1 MASTG
6 TDGTRV
12 TERQEAG
19 PGVSPSAAVPAW
31 RPVAAVAAGT
41 AAVLLLFINEYGYDA
56 DELYFRMLGERGLA
70 WGYVDQPPALPAIV
84 RVATLVFGD
93 SLWAIRV
100 PAVLCAVAVVV
111 LGSLI
116 AAEFG
121 ASRRAQLMTAIGLG
135 SSVMVLSVGHWI
147 LTSSLDA
154 VAWCLVML
162 FVLRALLRRD
172 GRWWLWAG
180 AACGAALYAKYMVL
194 LLPVV
199 LLLGLVVVGPRDV
212 FRDKR
217 LYLGMALALVIGAP
231 NLVYQ
236 ITHDF
241 PQIQMARALGASDG
255 SANRSMFVS
264 NLLLLLG
271 PGLAVFW
278 VAGLIG
284 LLRKREW
291 RPVRAVA
298 IGYLLATVA
307 ALMIEGGRPDYT
319 GGFLVTLFAVGAVRA
334 DRWIAR
340 GRRRMPVVAVG
351 LVLTALLQ
359 MLLTLPVIPER
370 SLHSAA
376 INSMALETVGWPTTV
391 AQVAAVYD
399 GLSADERAR
408 AVLLAGNFGEAGAL
422 DRYGEKYGLP
432 AVYSGHNELHN
443 WGPPPDSAEVVV
455 AVGIDQDRLTA
466 DFERCTAVARLD
478 NGLDI
483 GNPEQ
488 GRQISICQGPRA
500 PWKSLWPAYRHLGAY
515 E

>member
-1 MASTG
+1 MATTG
-6 TDGTRV
+6 IDETRLS
-12 TERQEAG
+12 ERRGAEV
-19 PGVSPSAAVPAW
+19 PPSAAVPAW

-41 AAVLLLFINEYGYDA
+41 AVVLLLFANEYGYDA
-56 DELYFRMLGERGLA
+56 DELYFRMLGERGPA
-70 WGYVDQPPALPAIV
+70 WGYVDQPPALPLVV
-84 RVATLVFGD
+84 RAATLVLGD

-100 PAVLCAVAVVV
+100 PAVLCAAAVVV

-116 AAEFG
+116 AVELG
-121 ASRRAQLMTAIGLG
+121 ASRRAQLMTALGLG

-162 FVLRALLRRD
+162 FVLRALLRQD
-172 GRWWLWAG
+172 GRWWIWAG
-180 AACGAALYAKYMVL
+180 VVCGVALYAKYMVL
-194 LLPVV
+194 LLPVS
-199 LLLGLVVVGPRDV
+199 LLLGLALAGPRQV
-212 FRDKR
+212 FRDRR
-217 LYLGMALALVIGAP
+217 LYLGMVLALVIGAP
-231 NLVYQ
+231 NLIYQ

-241 PQIQMARALGASDG
+241 PQIQMAHALGASDG
-255 SANRSMFVS
+255 SANRSLFVS

-278 VAGLIG
+278 IAGLIG
-284 LLRKREW
+284 LFRKREW

-298 IGYLLATVA
+298 VGYLLATVA

-319 GGFLVTLFAVGAVRA
+319 GGFLIALFAVGAIRA

-340 GRRRMPVVAVG
+340 GRRRLPVVAVG
-351 LVLTALLQ
+351 LVLTSLLQ
-359 MLLTLPVIPER
+359 LLLALPVIPEK
-370 SLHSAA
+370 SLHQAA

-399 GLSADERAR
+399 GLPAEEKAR

-422 DRYGEKYGLP
+422 DRFGGKYHLP
-432 AVYSGHNELHN
+432 EVYSGHNELHN
-443 WGPPPDSAEVVV
+443 WGPPPDSADVVV
-455 AVGIDQDRLTA
+455 TVGVDQARLTA
-466 DFERCTAVARLD
+466 DFERCTDAAKLD

-483 GNPEQ
+483 SNPEQ
-488 GRQISICQGPRA
+488 GRQISVCRGPRA
-500 PWKSLWPAYRHLGAY
+500 PWKTLWPAYRHLGAY